1 MEKIECDLAIIGSG
15 PAGQKAAIQ
24 GAKLGKSVVV
34 IEKDDHVGGACLNSG
49 TIPSKSLREAILDF
63 TNFYESNYY
72 GKDFEAPKVS
82 INDLNYRLNKVL
94 EEQRTMILRQFKKN
108 KIEFL
113 KGGAEFKDPH
123 VLYVKDEQGKI
134 LNEVHS
140 KIIVL
145 AAGSKP
151 RNPIHVPFDDEVI
164 LDSTRLLSIEHLP
177 KTLMVLGGGIVGSE
191 YASFFAALGTKVTV
205 VDKKSHLLPLLDA
218 EIGTHLQASLTNLGL
233 EFKGNVKPKEIIRSK
248 ENKAQVIM
256 EDGSMLEADML
267 LYALGRVANAD
278 ALNLAAANLEVN
290 KWGFI
295 DVNPLYQTSTSHIY
309 AVGDLIG
316 APALAS
322 TSMEQG
328 RLAVRHAFGV
338 RICNLMDKFPLG
350 IWTIPEIS
358 TCGYTEDQLKE
369 KGFSYEVGRAY
380 YYEMA
385 RNHLAGNQP
394 GLFKILFHPETMEIL
409 GIHIIGRGA
418 CEVIHIGMVAMN
430 FRAHL
435 DYFVN
440 TVFNY
445 PTYAEGY
452 RIAALNGINKIKHF
466 I

>member
-1 MEKIECDLAIIGSG
+1 MEKIECDLAVLGSG

-24 GAKLGKSVVV
+24 GAKLGKSVVL
-34 IEKDDHVGGACLNSG
+34 IEKDEHVGGACLNSG

-72 GKDFEAPKVS
+72 GKDFETPDVS

-94 EEQRTMILRQFKKN
+94 EEQRSMILRQLKN
-108 KIEFL
+108 NEISL
-113 KGGAEFKDPH
+113 LRGAGEFKDPH
-123 VLYVKDEQGKI
+123 VIVVKDDTGNA
-134 LNEVHS
+134 LYEVHAE
-140 KIIVL
+140 IIIL

-151 RNPIHVPFDDEVI
+151 RNPTDVPFDDQVI
-164 LDSTRLLSIEHLP
+164 LDSTRLLSIDKVP

-191 YASFFAALGTKVTV
+191 YASFFAALGAKVTV
-205 VDKKSHLLPLLDA
+205 VDKKDHLLALLDA
-218 EIGTHLQASLTNLGL
+218 EIGMHLQASLTTLGL
-233 EFKGNVKPKEIIRSK
+233 DVKGGAKPVKIEKVK
-248 ENKAQVIM
+248 NKARVTLD
-256 EDGSMLEADML
+256 DGEVLEADTL
-267 LYALGRVANAD
+267 LYALGRIANID
-278 ALNLAAANLEVN
+278 LLNLGVTGLKVN
-290 KWGFI
+290 EWGFI
-295 DVNPLYQTSTSHIY
+295 DVNPLYQTKVHHIY

-316 APALAS
+316 SPALAS

-338 RICNLMDKFPLG
+338 KTCSLIDKFPIG

-369 KGFSYEVGRAY
+369 KGFQYEVGRAY

-385 RNHLAGNQP
+385 KNHLAGNQT

-418 CEVIHIGMVAMN
+418 CEVIHIGMIAMDFN
-430 FRAHL
+430 AHL
-435 DYFVN
+435 DYFVD

-452 RIAALNGINKIKHF
+452 RIAALNGINKVKHF